1 MSHVRVTQTQ
11 TAILHDDGGG
21 DIGPWILIAAA
32 VLALGGG
39 LWFVAEVIEAIAWL
53 IALAVVVAAA
63 AIVAIVLGK
72 YRIDRREI
80 ATLRAEQEAAR
91 PVPSVTM
98 LPRPTSR
105 EAIEASRHLWAVD
118 ARHVERRL
126 ER

>member
-1 MSHVRVTQTQ
+1 MSRMHVTQTQ

-53 IALAVVVAAA
+53 IALAIVATAAA
-63 AIVAIVLGK
+63 VVAIVLGK

-91 PVPSVTM
+91 PVPSATV
-98 LPRPTSR
+98 LPRPTPR
-105 EAIEASRHLWAVD
+105 EAIEASRHLRAAN
-118 ARHVERRL
+118 ARRVERRQ
-126 ER
+126 R

>member
-1 MSHVRVTQTQ
+1 MHVTQTQ
-11 TAILHDDGGG
+11 TAILHDDGAG

-39 LWFVAEVIEAIAWL
+39 LYFVAELIEVIAWL
-53 IALAVVVAAA
+53 IGLGVVVAAA
-63 AIVAIVLGK
+63 ATVAIVLGK

-80 ATLRAEQEAAR
+80 AQLRAEQEAAR

-98 LPRPTSR
+98 LPRPTPR
-105 EAIEASRHLWAVD
+105 EAIEASRHLRVVD
-118 ARHVERRL
+118 ARHVERQ